1 MTSPVGRLYVL
12 AVSLVTFFV
21 LWAVVAAHPWA
32 ATTPDTRLAA
42 LQQREAQIA
51 RETAAA
57 QTAYAARLAVYR
69 AALAARAAVP
79 ATVVAAT
86 APPVR
91 VVTSV
96 PVTTTRTS

>member
-1 MTSPVGRLYVL
+1 ML

-21 LWAVVAAHPWA
+21 LWAVVAAHPWTA
-32 ATTPDTRLAA
+32 RAPDTRLAA
-42 LQQREAQIA
+42 LRQREAQIA
-51 RETAAA
+51 HATAAA
-57 QTAYAARLAVYR
+57 QTAYAAKLAVYR
-69 AALAARAAVP
+69 AALAARAAAVP